1 VDVHGRYGECRVV
14 WLCRLGA
21 ELLQQTMEIAAA
33 IPVDLQAQLRLADSD
48 IDRSPGAIH
57 NAAPRHVDSPLF
69 ESRH

>member
-1 VDVHGRYGECRVV
+1 
-14 WLCRLGA
+14 
-21 ELLQQTMEIAAA
+21 MEIAAA